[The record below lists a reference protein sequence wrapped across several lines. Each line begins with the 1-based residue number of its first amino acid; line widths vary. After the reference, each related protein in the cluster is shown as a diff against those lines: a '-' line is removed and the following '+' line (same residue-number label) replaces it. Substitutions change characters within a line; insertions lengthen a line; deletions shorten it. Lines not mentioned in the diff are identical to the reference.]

1 MNEWKLEYNEFH
13 DLEWL
18 KSVISLATPDVCYCD
33 FDEGYARALRWV
45 MELITEGM
53 EE

>member
-18 KSVISLATPDVCYCD
+18 KSVISCYCD